1 MNPVQEIKQRHDMDI
16 LLRAI
21 GPSGQKAPGGPGAGK
36 RWGRAGSMP
45 PWPAGAFPSV
55 WYEGRGVSS
64 LPPVQAAVERVRPG
78 TWREGISLPQ
88 VRKGVGIW

>member
-21 GPSGQKAPGGPGAGK
+21 APAARKRQEARRRG
-36 RWGRAGSMP
+36 RWGKAGSMP
-45 PWPAGAFPSV
+45 PWPAEAFPSA

>member
-21 GPSGQKAPGGPGAGK
+21 APAARKRQEARSRREVGK
-36 RWGRAGSMP
+36 SRINAAL
-45 PWPAGAFPSV
+45 PAGAFPSV
-55 WYEGRGVSS
+55 WYEGLDVSS

-78 TWREGISLPQ
+78 TWREGIYLPQ
-88 VRKGVGIW
+88 VRKGVGIS

>member
-1 MNPVQEIKQRHDMDI
+1 M
-16 LLRAI
+16 
-21 GPSGQKAPGGPGAGK
+21 
-36 RWGRAGSMP
+36 
-45 PWPAGAFPSV
+45 

-78 TWREGISLPQ
+78 TWRESISLPQ